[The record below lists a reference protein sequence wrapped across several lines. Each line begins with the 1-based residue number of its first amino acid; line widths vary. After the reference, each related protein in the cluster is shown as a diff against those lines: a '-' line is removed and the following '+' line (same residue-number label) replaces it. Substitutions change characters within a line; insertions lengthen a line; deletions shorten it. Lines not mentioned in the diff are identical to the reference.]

1 MSKCKANNVT
11 SSGLIIIYSGFN
23 KRGRQF
29 IDIILFTSALVCAIV
44 ITSMQIDRPED
55 QAMADKPDI
64 LRKNGTYNK
73 NYASVKAE
81 DFQHGIFFDSKDLAQ
96 VKYEMLRSVAKGEN
110 SVLEASSKYGF
121 SRQSYYIIKDGVDR
135 EGLSALIPKKTG
147 PKESYKL
154 KKEGQVFIDQYT
166 RNHPD
171 ANSNEVNKALK
182 EATGISVHNRTV
194 DRYMAKKH
202 QGSRR

>member
-1 MSKCKANNVT
+1 MAGKRDN
-11 SSGLIIIYSGFN
+11 LI
-23 KRGRQF
+23 
-29 IDIILFTSALVCAIV
+29 
-44 ITSMQIDRPED
+44 
-55 QAMADKPDI
+55 
-64 LRKNGTYNK
+64 KNGTYNK

-81 DFQHGIFFDSKDLAQ
+81 IFQQGIFFDAEDLAQ

-110 SVLEASSKYGF
+110 SVLEASSKFGF

-135 EGLSALIPKKTG
+135 EGLGALIPKKTG

-154 KKEGQVFIDQYT
+154 KKEGQAFIDRYVGD
-166 RNHPD
+166 HPG
-171 ANSNEVNKALK
+171 ANSAEVNRALK

>member
-1 MSKCKANNVT
+1 
-11 SSGLIIIYSGFN
+11 
-23 KRGRQF
+23 
-29 IDIILFTSALVCAIV
+29 
-44 ITSMQIDRPED
+44 
-55 QAMADKPDI
+55 MAGKGDI

-73 NYASVKAE
+73 NHDSVKAG
-81 DFQHGIFFDSKDLAQ
+81 DFQQGIFFDAEDLAQ

-110 SVLEASSKYGF
+110 SILEASSMYGF
-121 SRQSYYIIKDGVDR
+121 SRQSYYIIKNSVDK

-166 RNHPD
+166 RSHPD
-171 ANSNEVNKALK
+171 ANSNEVNRALR

-194 DRYMAKKH
+194 DRYMAKKY